1 MQDLYNQIKD
11 QLDPEYR
18 ESMKRKGEAFF
29 REMDLDRPELT
40 DLDATPFPLSHVPK
54 GVGGK
59 TQVPLGTVEMVENKE
74 EQDEAFL
81 QLEEMILS
89 GMHPSYLKKNE
100 RDFMEHVGG
109 KHWFKKYGYLEM
121 DVNRVNL

>member
-1 MQDLYNQIKD
+1 MEDLYNQIKD

-29 REMDLDRPELT
+29 NDLDLDRPELT
-40 DLDATPFPLSHVPK
+40 DLNATPFPVSSSK
-54 GVGGK
+54 AE
-59 TQVPLGTVEMVENKE
+59 VPLGTVDMVENKE
-74 EQDEAFL
+74 EHDEAFL
-81 QLEEMILS
+81 QLEDMILS

-109 KHWFKKYGYLEM
+109 KDWFKKYGYLEM
-121 DVNRVNL
+121 DLNRVNL